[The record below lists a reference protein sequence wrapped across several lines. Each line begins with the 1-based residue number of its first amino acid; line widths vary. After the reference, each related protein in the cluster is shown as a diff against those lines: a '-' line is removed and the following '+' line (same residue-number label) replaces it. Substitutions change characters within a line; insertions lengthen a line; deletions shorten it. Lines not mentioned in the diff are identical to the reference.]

1 MSALSEKTPHL
12 FMWKTANMFYITNH
26 SSVTYPVFVVEIE
39 RIKYRALIDTG
50 VRSSYASSN
59 VIKKLKKNKI
69 RKECKRIE
77 TILHS
82 HIKKV
87 ETFNL
92 EIRNINQEFKFNVQV
107 INQKRRFFWKYR
119 ILSPERYN
127 PKWYQYLKRFTSVRH
142 HWGAR
147 LH

>member
-1 MSALSEKTPHL
+1 ML
-12 FMWKTANMFYITNH
+12 YITNH

-82 HIKKV
+82 QIKKV

-127 PKWYQYLKRFTSVRH
+127 PK
-142 HWGAR
+142 
-147 LH
+147 